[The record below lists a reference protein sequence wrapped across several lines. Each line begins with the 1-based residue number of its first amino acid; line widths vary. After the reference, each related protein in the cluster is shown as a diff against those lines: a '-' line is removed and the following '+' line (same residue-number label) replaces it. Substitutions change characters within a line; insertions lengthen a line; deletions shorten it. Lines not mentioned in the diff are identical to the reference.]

1 MKKSKKIA
9 LCGVLSSLAVV
20 IMLMAYIPYMLFAF
34 PAIAGIVS
42 GIILTELDYKW
53 ALGTYACTAII
64 ALLLCEKEAAMLF
77 VGVFG
82 YYPIVKYYLER
93 FSSFSNR
100 IREYIFKFAIFNV
113 ALVCSYLVI
122 IFLFSIPIE
131 NMEVFGRFAYLIL
144 VGLANIIFVA
154 YDMALSR
161 VYEIYMKQ
169 LHDRVRKLIR

>member
-9 LCGVLSSLAVV
+9 LCGVLSSLAIV
-20 IMLMAYIPYMLFAF
+20 IMLMAYIPYMLFAL
-34 PAIAGIVS
+34 PAIAGIFS
-42 GIILTELDYKW
+42 GVILLELDYKW
-53 ALGTYACTAII
+53 AIGAYACTALI

-77 VGVFG
+77 AGVFG

-93 FSSFSNR
+93 FSSR
-100 IREYIFKFAIFNV
+100 VLEYIFKFAIFNV
-113 ALVCSYLVI
+113 ALVCAYLVI
-122 IFLFSIPIE
+122 IFVFSIPIE

-144 VGLANIIFVA
+144 VGLANIMFVA